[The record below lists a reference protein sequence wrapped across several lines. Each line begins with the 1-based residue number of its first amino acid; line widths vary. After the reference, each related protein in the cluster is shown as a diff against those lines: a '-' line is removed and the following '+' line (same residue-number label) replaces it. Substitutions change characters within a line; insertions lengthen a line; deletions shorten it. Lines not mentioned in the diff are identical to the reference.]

1 MSTIWLIVF
10 ILFVAS
16 PCSSFIPQLSTLRSK
31 SVLSMAGGQV
41 PMVPY
46 YPNKA
51 SKDYQWM
58 DIYNALGR
66 TRTLFVGRFLD
77 EEAANQL
84 IASLIWLQGQSEKDP
99 ITMYFNV
106 PGSIIKPSLAVYDV
120 MRRMTCPL
128 ITINTG
134 LTVGMGALLCAV
146 GTEGSRF
153 AFPNSR
159 FLMSRVGLEDGFQGQ
174 ATDIALMVAD
184 VMNDNRKMTGE
195 LARLCGV
202 PLQKLENDLKRD
214 FYLTAAEAAAYGLI
228 DKVMIPAQPVKMM
241 RYRGEDDD
249 LVNFG
254 HFSEVRLLKS
264 GPTDKIVQYAEQER
278 LDQYAAD
285 EMSRRG
291 YDQGRPTQQSIKKQ
305 GAAGRFANSR
315 CRPPG
320 IVPKAPPPG
329 GADGPPGDD
338 GGKDKFKNT
347 GW

>member
-1 MSTIWLIVF
+1 
-10 ILFVAS
+10 
-16 PCSSFIPQLSTLRSK
+16 
-31 SVLSMAGGQV
+31 MAGGQV

-46 YPNKA
+46 YPNKN
-51 SKDYQWM
+51 SKDYMWM

-84 IASLIWLQGQSEKDP
+84 IASLIWLQGQSDKDP
-99 ITMYFNV
+99 ITLYFNV

-128 ITINTG
+128 ITINAG

-146 GTEGSRF
+146 GTQGSRY
-153 AFPNSR
+153 ALPNSR

-174 ATDIALMVAD
+174 ASDIALMVSD
-184 VMNDNRKMTGE
+184 VMKDNRKMTSE

-202 PLQKLENDLKRD
+202 PLEKLQNDMKRD
-214 FYLTAAEAAAYGLI
+214 FYLTAAEAAAYGLV
-228 DKVMIPAQPVKMM
+228 DKVMVPAQPVKMM

-249 LVNFG
+249 TVGFG

-264 GPTDKIVQYAEQER
+264 GPTDKVVQHAEKEKF
-278 LDQYAAD
+278 DQYAAE
-285 EMSRRG
+285 EMAKKG
-291 YDQGRPTQQSIKKQ
+291 YDQGRPTQQSIKKA
-305 GAAGRFANSR
+305 GAAARFANSR
-315 CRPPG
+315 LKPPG
-320 IVPKAPPPG
+320 ISKPKEPADGASKPPG
-329 GADGPPGDD
+329 GGDD
-338 GGKDKFKNT
+338 GGNRWGNT

>member
-1 MSTIWLIVF
+1 MRGVAWACVAVLQ
-10 ILFVAS
+10 FVVIS
-16 PCSSFIPQLSTLRSK
+16 GYRVYLTTRTGLGSLQ
-31 SVLSMAGGQV
+31 MAGGQV
-41 PMVPY
+41 PLVPY
-46 YPNKA
+46 YPSKS

-84 IASLIWLQGQSEKDP
+84 IASLIWLQGQSEKEP

-128 ITINTG
+128 VTINMG
-134 LTVGMGALLCAV
+134 LTVGAGALLCAV
-146 GTEGSRF
+146 GTAGSRF

-159 FLMSRVGLEDGFQGQ
+159 FLVSRVGLEDGFQGQ
-174 ATDIALMVAD
+174 ATDIHKMVAD
-184 VMNDNRKMTGE
+184 VLNDNRKMTSE

-202 PLQKLENDLKRD
+202 PLEKMQSDMKRD
-214 FYLTAAEAAAYGLI
+214 FYLTAAEAAAYGLV
-228 DKVMIPAQPVKMM
+228 DKVMTPSSPVKMM
-241 RYRGEDDD
+241 RFRGEDDD
-249 LVNFG
+249 NVNFG

-264 GPTDKIVQYAEQER
+264 GPSDKVVQYAEKEAFDKYTAEQMANQGFEK
-278 LDQYAAD
+278 
-285 EMSRRG
+285 
-291 YDQGRPTQQSIKKQ
+291 GRPTQQSIKKM

-315 CRPPG
+315 LKPPG
-320 IVPKAPPPG
+320 TDKPKTPLTSDGKPP
-329 GADGPPGDD
+329 DD
-338 GGKDKFKNT
+338 KDKFKNT